1 VCEQAASPNCS
12 ASPGTVADVSGLS
25 ALAAGS
31 VVVPLP
37 DAPPNI
43 QIGQDRFGYKYELQM
58 GRVWRCVRAA
68 PNFPKTGLADVL
80 WLIHVETPGSG
91 GFSWFAVH
99 TPSDVAT
106 LPDLF
111 ANNRFVYA
119 SRSGNLLVPGPHHW
133 SWFNHETNTWEP
145 FEYTFDTKILSS
157 DEAANL
163 ASAT

>member
-1 VCEQAASPNCS
+1 M
-12 ASPGTVADVSGLS
+12 ADASGLS

-43 QIGQDRFGYKYELQM
+43 QIGEDRYGYKYELRM

-68 PNFPKTGLADVL
+68 PHFPKTGLADVL
-80 WLIHVETPGSG
+80 WLIHVETPGSD

-99 TPSDVAT
+99 APSDVAT

-119 SRSGNLLVPGPHHW
+119 SRSNQVLLPGHHHW
-133 SWFNHETNTWEP
+133 SWFNHEANRWEP